1 MADWLQ
7 SVKWASEML
16 SQAINEIDRLPA
28 EHPARDL
35 RPTVLAMR
43 FTIAAFV
50 DDVETGMV

>member
-35 RPTVLAMR
+35 RATVLEWDHA
-43 FTIAAFV
+43 IAAFV